1 LPFALY
7 ALIAASVAFAE
18 TREAPVAADAE
29 IPVTETEDPTKSD
42 LFTADNIL
50 LGVFLLGVSVAGDY
64 FLVRSFLNKKN

>member
-1 LPFALY
+1 MPFVLY

-18 TREAPVAADAE
+18 TPEAPADAE
-29 IPVTETEDPTKSD
+29 IPVTETEDPTESD